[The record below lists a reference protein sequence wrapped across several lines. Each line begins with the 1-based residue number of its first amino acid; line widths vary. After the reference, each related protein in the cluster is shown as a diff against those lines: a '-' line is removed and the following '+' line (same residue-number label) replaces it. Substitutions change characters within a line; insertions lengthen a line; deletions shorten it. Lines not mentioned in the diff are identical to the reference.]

1 MSDLKATTK
10 KLAALATLR
19 KVSGHPGQTIVEFQG
34 HTIGWLFESQCVV
47 RPVKRWFPSANH
59 GRLTA
64 YGFEHRAEAVAVILS
79 HYMRTTGS
87 SSARFN
93 EYMDQIELNDP
104 NDLPEHITDS
114 KPVKSSRRVSVSTRQ
129 FEFAHGKKPR
139 GRGCWMFD
147 LLDDQGHTVATVS
160 HTGTYTEAK
169 KVAVSRAKFAGCQD
183 IELGS

>member
-1 MSDLKATTK
+1 MSELKATTK

-19 KVSGHPGQTIVEFQG
+19 KVSGRPGQTIVEFQG
-34 HTIGWLFESQCVV
+34 HIIGWLFESQSIV

-59 GRLTA
+59 GRLTR
-64 YGFEHRAEAVAVILS
+64 YGFEHRAEAVATILS
-79 HYMRTTGS
+79 HYFRTTGS
-87 SSARFN
+87 SSSRFN
-93 EYMDQIELNDP
+93 DYMDQIELNDP

-114 KPVKSSRRVSVSTRQ
+114 KPMTRSVNVSTKQ
-129 FEFAHGKKPR
+129 FEFSHGRKPR

-147 LLDDQGHTVATVS
+147 LLDDQGRTVATVS

-169 KVAVSRAKFAGCQD
+169 KNAVARAKFAGCQD